1 MIRYLVAG
9 VRRVF
14 GLHRPGQRLPVLPDD
29 ILLAAFPKSGNTWM
43 RFLIANLAFPDREV
57 GFGTL
62 HQLILEPAGTLKR
75 DFDRAPRPRF
85 IWTHRCFDPRYRRVI
100 YVVRDPRDVALS
112 QYHYLRKLRRID
124 DAFPMEDFIE
134 RFLTGELKRFPG
146 SWGENVGSW
155 LATRARH
162 PGFLLLRY
170 EDLLS
175 NTASELARVAGF
187 AGLPANAERIAQAVE
202 RSSAEKMRENE
213 KAQGQ
218 RSTLIKGSRS
228 DIAFV
233 RVAKSGG
240 WRTGLP
246 EPLVARLEATW
257 GDIMACLGYELVTR
271 DSRSALASS
280 LMGLL
285 AAGTAGSVGDRRE
298 EAYAGHISVGLPSAV
313 SGSLPERAEIQ

>member
-85 IWTHRCFDPRYRRVI
+85 IWTHRSFDPRYRRVI

-112 QYHYLRKLRRID
+112 LYHYLRKVRRID
-124 DAFPMEDFIE
+124 DELPMEVFIE
-134 RFLTGELKRFPG
+134 RFLTGEFNRNIG

-155 LATRARH
+155 VAARSRH

-170 EDLLS
+170 EDLLAG
-175 NTASELARVAGF
+175 TALELTRVADF
-187 AGLPANAERIAQAVE
+187 AGFPATPERIAQAVE
-202 RSSAEKMRENE
+202 RSSADKMRESE

-218 RSTLIKGSRS
+218 RSTLIKGSRQ
-228 DIAFV
+228 DIRFV
-233 RVAKSGG
+233 RSAKSGG
-240 WRTGLP
+240 WRSDLP
-246 EPLVARLEATW
+246 EPHVARIEAAW
-257 GDIMACLGYELVTR
+257 GDIMTCFGYELVTR
-271 DSRSALASS
+271 DSRRALASS
-280 LMGLL
+280 LIGLL
-285 AAGTAGSVGDRRE
+285 TAGTAGSIGERRE
-298 EAYAGHISVGLPSAV
+298 GVFAGPTSAGSV
-313 SGSLPERAEIQ
+313 SLPEGTTIR